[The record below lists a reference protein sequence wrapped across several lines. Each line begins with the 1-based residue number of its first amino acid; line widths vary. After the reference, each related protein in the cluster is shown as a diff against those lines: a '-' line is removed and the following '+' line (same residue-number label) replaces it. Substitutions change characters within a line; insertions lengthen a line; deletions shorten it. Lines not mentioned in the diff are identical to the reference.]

1 MHKGRN
7 LRCRTAQTAGRSA
20 NSGKL
25 HMWQKARD
33 RSLAPVSHLDT
44 TCLHQVPKVH
54 VSSYHVFVELWS
66 ASLQW
71 SYQQRR
77 QIADE

>member
-1 MHKGRN
+1 
-7 LRCRTAQTAGRSA
+7 
-20 NSGKL
+20 
-25 HMWQKARD
+25 MWQKARD

-71 SYQQRR
+71 SCQKRR